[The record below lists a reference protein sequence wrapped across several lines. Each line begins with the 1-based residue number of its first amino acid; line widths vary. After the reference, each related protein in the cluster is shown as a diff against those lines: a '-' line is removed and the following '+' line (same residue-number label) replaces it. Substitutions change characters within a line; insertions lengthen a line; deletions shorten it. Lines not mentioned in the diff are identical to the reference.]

1 MGSGVEGVAVVV
13 LLVVGIGVVVFV
25 LWVFVLRDEYAEAEE
40 FPDSVE
46 HAHLRRVAEARVAA
60 LCPGAIRLAEKE
72 RAGDTDSCA
81 DSTSAREFWRRFA
94 AASASVER
102 DPVEAL
108 RELRGL
114 PGLLERALRGA
125 EREVVKA
132 RDVPEREDGR

>member
-1 MGSGVEGVAVVV
+1 MVI

-25 LWVFVLRDEYAEAEE
+25 LWVFVFCGGYADVEE

-46 HAHLRRVAEARVAA
+46 HAHLSRVAETRVAA

-72 RAGDTDSCA
+72 RAGGTDSCG
-81 DSTSAREFWRRFA
+81 DSAPAREFWRRFA

-102 DPVEAL
+102 DPVGAL

-125 EREVVKA
+125 EREVVTA
-132 RDVPEREDGR
+132 RDLPGREDGR